1 MIEEDFGQRE
11 NRDTDI
17 WFDIDVYFSFPSLVG
32 VCVKVECWD
41 KKCRISR
48 KTFLEFLEYSYKIL
62 KIKANLL
69 IIVIYQDQLI

>member
-1 MIEEDFGQRE
+1 MIKEDFGQRG

-17 WFDIDVYFSFPSLVG
+17 WSDTDVYFSFPSLVG
-32 VCVKVECWD
+32 VSEKVERWD
-41 KKCRISR
+41 KKCRFSS

-62 KIKANLL
+62 KIKPNLL